1 MGVMYLDFVHS
12 STVTSDIFS
21 MAWSVTAKF
30 RLEQFCFRF
39 FYYLIGIG
47 LHRIRGI
54 ETLVNKER
62 WRTFTTTDPFEI
74 DKVSQIMENGDE
86 ECYCNA

>member
-12 STVTSDIFS
+12 STVTSEIFS

-30 RLEQFCFRF
+30 RLEQ

>member
-30 RLEQFCFRF
+30 RLEQF
-39 FYYLIGIG
+39 YYLIGIG

-54 ETLVNKER
+54 KTLVNKER

>member
-30 RLEQFCFRF
+30 RLEH

>member
-30 RLEQFCFRF
+30 RQ
-39 FYYLIGIG
+39 G
-47 LHRIRGI
+47 RIYVPGF
-54 ETLVNKER
+54 V
-62 WRTFTTTDPFEI
+62 
-74 DKVSQIMENGDE
+74 
-86 ECYCNA
+86 

>member
-21 MAWSVTAKF
+21 IALSVTTKF
-30 RLEQFCFRF
+30 RLVYSSAFVID
-39 FYYLIGIG
+39 YLIGLV
-47 LHRIRGI
+47 LHQIRGI

>member
-1 MGVMYLDFVHS
+1 MGAMYLDFVHS

-30 RLEQFCFRF
+30 RLEQF
-39 FYYLIGIG
+39 YYLIWIG

-62 WRTFTTTDPFEI
+62 WRTFTTTDPLEI

>member
-30 RLEQFCFRF
+30 RLEQFLLFDRD
-39 FYYLIGIG
+39 
-47 LHRIRGI
+47 RSSSNQR
-54 ETLVNKER
+54 N
-62 WRTFTTTDPFEI
+62 
-74 DKVSQIMENGDE
+74 
-86 ECYCNA
+86 

>member
-1 MGVMYLDFVHS
+1 MGAMYLDFVHS

-30 RLEQFCFRF
+30 RLEQF
-39 FYYLIGIG
+39 YYLIGIG

-54 ETLVNKER
+54 KTLVNKER

>member
-21 MAWSVTAKF
+21 MAWSVT
-30 RLEQFCFRF
+30 RTVLLSF

>member
-1 MGVMYLDFVHS
+1 MGAMYLDFVHS

-30 RLEQFCFRF
+30 RLEQ

>member
-30 RLEQFCFRF
+30 RLEY